1 MATYK
6 QPPEHLITN
15 VLPVL
20 YNFARYGRRFE
31 MSYADAQALGELYAA
46 FTGRTVTPYPLASRR

>member
-1 MATYK
+1 MDYK
-6 QPPEHLITN
+6 MPKGELITSA
-15 VLPVL
+15 LPIL

-31 MSYADAQALGELYAA
+31 MTREDAWVLGELYAA